1 MSKNGENNSLQFL
14 TKLLENQDSLEE
26 GAGGGQA
33 GGDSNHC
40 YGGEGGHDDCLE
52 GEGGG
57 QTEDVQ
63 LGEAEGGPRSLLRTV
78 WREWKGRPRRGL
90 LL

>member
-1 MSKNGENNSLQFL
+1 MISQ
-14 TKLLENQDSLEE
+14 TKHKAWGAGEE
-26 GAGGGQA
+26 GEGGGQA

-40 YGGEGGHDDCLE
+40 YGGEGGLE

-63 LGEAEGGPRSLLRTV
+63 PGEAEG
-78 WREWKGRPRRGL
+78 
-90 LL
+90 